1 MTKMHDIVST
11 THLPGGG
18 GGGGVAVQAGHVE
31 LIALRLL
38 WEVWTVHTRRLQ
50 EEQVTGV
57 LADLSLLASVS
68 PVSHLFFVSSLSL
81 LCLFFVS
88 FSFSFSFSSGH
99 ACLPVQ
105 CATKQ
110 RRSRVVDQCEIE
122 RVEHAAFG
130 RGRAAAPPWCVFM
143 SCSCYLPS
151 YLKYI

>member
-11 THLPGGG
+11 THLPGGGGGG

-68 PVSHLFFVSSLSL
+68 PVSHLFFVSFSPL
-81 LCLFFVS
+81 LRLVFVFVFVFFRTRVLAS
-88 FSFSFSFSSGH
+88 TVRNKAKTKSG
-99 ACLPVQ
+99 C
-105 CATKQ
+105 
-110 RRSRVVDQCEIE
+110 
-122 RVEHAAFG
+122 
-130 RGRAAAPPWCVFM
+130 
-143 SCSCYLPS
+143 
-151 YLKYI
+151 